1 MGDNMK
7 EISLLVLLVGIF
19 LCAAG
24 IFCIR
29 YSRRKLKQL
38 LDRIETMLLEA
49 EKGELKER
57 TFDESLMSR
66 LEMRMYDFLHRSV
79 LSGKKLSEEEKRIRQ
94 LISDISHQ
102 TKTPISNILLY
113 SQLLTEE
120 KLPEKAEKMAWELS
134 FQGNQ
139 LKWLIESLMKLSRLE
154 QEMIQV
160 NPEPEKLLPL
170 ICQVASSYS
179 DQAKEKKIRMEYHC
193 GEEEQ
198 AFFDPKWTREA
209 LSNLLDNSIKY
220 TPAGGSV
227 QIFVTGYPMFERI
240 DIKDTGIGISEEEQ
254 PKVFSRFYRGQQV
267 KHQEG
272 AGIGLALVR
281 EIIKKQGGYI
291 KLTSSCG
298 IGSCFSVFLPK
309 EEQNIQEERE
319 I

>member
-1 MGDNMK
+1 M
-7 EISLLVLLVGIF
+7 LF

-29 YSRRKLKQL
+29 YSRRKQRQL

-160 NPEPEKLLPL
+160 NPEPENY
-170 ICQVASSYS
+170 V
-179 DQAKEKKIRMEYHC
+179 
-193 GEEEQ
+193 
-198 AFFDPKWTREA
+198 
-209 LSNLLDNSIKY
+209 
-220 TPAGGSV
+220 
-227 QIFVTGYPMFERI
+227 
-240 DIKDTGIGISEEEQ
+240 
-254 PKVFSRFYRGQQV
+254 
-267 KHQEG
+267 
-272 AGIGLALVR
+272 
-281 EIIKKQGGYI
+281 
-291 KLTSSCG
+291 
-298 IGSCFSVFLPK
+298 
-309 EEQNIQEERE
+309 
-319 I
+319 

>member
-1 MGDNMK
+1 MK
-7 EISLLVLLVGIF
+7 DRFCLGKFFWKESGELTVPLWMKMLF

-120 KLPEKAEKMAWELS
+120 KTAGKSRKDGLGT
-134 FQGNQ
+134 F
-139 LKWLIESLMKLSRLE
+139 LSRE
-154 QEMIQV
+154 SIEM
-160 NPEPEKLLPL
+160 
-170 ICQVASSYS
+170 A
-179 DQAKEKKIRMEYHC
+179 D
-193 GEEEQ
+193 
-198 AFFDPKWTREA
+198 
-209 LSNLLDNSIKY
+209 
-220 TPAGGSV
+220 
-227 QIFVTGYPMFERI
+227 
-240 DIKDTGIGISEEEQ
+240 
-254 PKVFSRFYRGQQV
+254 
-267 KHQEG
+267 
-272 AGIGLALVR
+272 
-281 EIIKKQGGYI
+281 
-291 KLTSSCG
+291 
-298 IGSCFSVFLPK
+298 
-309 EEQNIQEERE
+309 
-319 I
+319 